1 MPADIYYIYRKIIQE
16 KKEMKDKCIYTVQG
30 LKRDVFRLYPGDEV
44 LIPEGLMENSQSF
57 PATVIK
63 IKPHLVIFETR
74 AKTRFTLTNF
84 DCSKVQILKSNRKS
98 LYGTDAIMED
108 MENAMEEERKR
119 GVMEKKEG

>member
-1 MPADIYYIYRKIIQE
+1 
-16 KKEMKDKCIYTVQG
+16 MKDKCIYTVQG

-44 LIPEGLMENSQSF
+44 LIPEGLMDNPQSF
-57 PATVIK
+57 PSTVIK

-74 AKTRFTLTNF
+74 AKTRFTLNNF
-84 DCSKVQILKSNRKS
+84 DCSKVQLLKSNRKS

-119 GVMEKKEG
+119 GVIEQKEG